1 MKRIVRMA
9 LLVVLTWAAAGGAF
23 ADRTRVQLSEPGR
36 PADLRVEI
44 EWGSIRVVADAEAS
58 EMTIDVRPDRAGEI
72 NGGLVTIG
80 ETGNVVAVEQVPLPK
95 GTFRSANLE
104 IKVPVETSVDLRMNR
119 GGDIRVQGLRGLVE
133 VTNLNGSVEIVDLA
147 GAAAVN
153 AANGSIA
160 ASFTE
165 VDPGRDMLFASLN
178 GSVELCLPSGYSGR
192 LHLTTAGDPIRSEFP
207 IERDQPSRLLAPGE
221 TVTLDSSEIGGR
233 IGSGEA
239 WLRAS
244 TLNGEIALARCD

>member
-1 MKRIVRMA
+1 MRRSVGTT
-9 LLVVLTWAAAGGAF
+9 LLSILVYAAAGAAD

-44 EWGSIRVVADAEAS
+44 EWGSIRVLADPEAS
-58 EMTIDVRPDRAGEI
+58 ELTIDVRGDRADEI
-72 NGGLVTIG
+72 NGGFVTIS
-80 ETGNVVAVEQVPLPK
+80 EASNVVAIKQAPLPK

-104 IKVPVETSVDLRMNR
+104 IRVPVETSADLRMNR
-119 GGDIRVQGLRGLVE
+119 GGDIRLQGLRGLVE
-133 VTNLNGSVEIVDLA
+133 VTNLNGSVEITDLA

-153 AANGSIA
+153 ASNGAIS
-160 ASFTE
+160 ASFTQ

-178 GSVELCLPSGYSGR
+178 GSVELCLPPTYGGR
-192 LHLTTAGDPIRSEFP
+192 LHLTTAGDPIRIEFP
-207 IERDQPSRLLAPGE
+207 VERQESSRLLSPGE
-221 TVTLDSSEIGGR
+221 TVTLDSSEISGR

-244 TLNGEIALARCD
+244 TLNGEIAIRRCE